1 MKRTEG
7 LEMDG
12 FKLSVGIGQLHG
24 GSGKGQM
31 QRDRHSGWQWH

>member
-12 FKLSVGIGQLHG
+12 FKVSVGIGQLHG
-24 GSGKGQM
+24 GSGNLK
-31 QRDRHSGWQWH
+31 RTDAA